1 MRRFD
6 PGYLA
11 MKDALAQDRLGAPL
25 FFHCVHRNAV
35 GPEYLTSELVI
46 ANSAVHEIDIARF
59 LLEEEFAWV
68 TVTSPRASMRAPSR
82 RPQFIV
88 LETRGGVVVDVEVF
102 VDATYGYEV
111 KGEMVCEAGAVMLAP
126 NPRLS
131 GSIFLGK
138 AHGIDSNHFQSLAT
152 RLDMKR
158 ISAVPHTNTV
168 FRDVLK
174 LLPWSAFERLVEKH
188 GTDELV
194 RSFTTKRQL
203 LALLFGQLSGAY
215 SLRDIEASMSSHQ
228 ARLYHAGGAA
238 PARSTFADA
247 NRDRDSRVFSD
258 LFTHMLGMATRGLR
272 RKMGDAVRLID
283 STGLRL
289 AGAGANWAR
298 FSAEVCGA
306 KAHVIYDPDL
316 GCPIYHM
323 ITEATVNDIVAAKTM
338 PIETGATY
346 VFDLGYYDYGWWAAL
361 DEADCRIVTRF
372 KKNTPLLSARSMPIE
387 PGTGVVSDRIGFLPG
402 RQAKSRKNPM
412 QGAVREVVVT
422 LETGETLRI
431 FSNDLDASAKEI
443 ADLYKRRWQIELF
456 FRVMKQTLKI
466 THFIGRSEN
475 AVRIQIAVAL
485 IAFLLLSLL
494 RKMAKDQQ
502 TLLETTRLVR
512 ANLMHRKDF
521 TRLKQPQKP
530 PPLDSTQLSL
540 NWSST

>member
-1 MRRFD
+1 MA
-6 PGYLA
+6 G
-11 MKDALAQDRLGAPL
+11 
-25 FFHCVHRNAV
+25 
-35 GPEYLTSELVI
+35 TS
-46 ANSAVHEIDIARF
+46 
-59 LLEEEFAWV
+59 
-68 TVTSPRASMRAPSR
+68 
-82 RPQFIV
+82 
-88 LETRGGVVVDVEVF
+88 
-102 VDATYGYEV
+102 
-111 KGEMVCEAGAVMLAP
+111 
-126 NPRLS
+126 PRLS

-152 RLDMKR
+152 RLDMKG

-168 FRDVLK
+168 FRDILK

-194 RSFTTKRQL
+194 RSFTTRRQL
-203 LALLFGQLSGAY
+203 LALLFGQLSGAH

-247 NRDRDSRVFSD
+247 NRGRDSRVFSG
-258 LFTHMLGMATRGLR
+258 LFTHMLGMTTRGLR
-272 RKMGDAVRLID
+272 HKMGDAVRLID

-289 AGAGANWAR
+289 AGAGAKWAR

-306 KAHVIYDPDL
+306 KAHVVYDPDL

-361 DEADCRIVTRF
+361 DVADCRIVTRF
-372 KKNTPLLSARSMPIE
+372 KKNTPLLSAQSMPVE

-402 RQAKSRKNPM
+402 RQAKSRRNPM
-412 QGAVREVVVT
+412 QGAVREIVVR

-466 THFIGRSEN
+466 SHFIGRSEN

-494 RKMAKDQQ
+494 RKMAQDQQ

-512 ANLMHRKDF
+512 TNLMHRKNF

-530 PPLDSTQLSL
+530 PPLDSPQLSL
-540 NWSST
+540 NWNST